1 VPLLE
6 LPQPPNWRR
15 GRRHLVLISLAGF
28 ALMSY
33 WTFSGVMAAF
43 RGSYAT
49 AYVVFSVAAVPIL
62 IAVAVALAMNGR
74 VSVRTTSDATGFTL
88 WPDKLFQVL
97 CYAALALMVPSGV
110 LAVILL
116 RRGEFDLPMS
126 RGMQLI
132 YMPGMFAALVVVAVS
147 ALLATLR
154 RRGVG
159 YVKLTP
165 AMIESANAR
174 KTRAVEWGD
183 VVDISDSSGE
193 KDFRRAAILHLKD
206 GTEEAIL
213 GLDFYVPKGGSLYWM
228 VRHYWKHPED
238 RMELV
243 DSRAAVRL
251 REGRFDL
258 T

>member
-1 VPLLE
+1 MSLLE

-15 GRRHLVLISLAGF
+15 GRRHLALIGAACFAGM
-28 ALMSY
+28 AY
-33 WTFSGVMAAF
+33 WIFSGVMAAI
-43 RGSYAT
+43 RGSYLT
-49 AYVVFSVAAVPIL
+49 AYVVMSVAAAPIL
-62 IAVAVALAMNGR
+62 MAVAVALAVNGR
-74 VSVRTTSDATGFTL
+74 VRVRTTSDATGFTL

-97 CYAALALMVPSGV
+97 GYVAFALTAPGGV
-110 LAVILL
+110 LGAILL
-116 RRGEFDLPMS
+116 WRGEFDLPMP
-126 RGMQLI
+126 RGMQLT
-132 YMPGMFAALVVVAVS
+132 YMAAAFAALVVIAVR
-147 ALLATLR
+147 ALLAGVR
-154 RRGVG
+154 RGGVG

-165 AMIESANAR
+165 AMIESANAL
-174 KTRAVEWGD
+174 KTRAVEWDD
-183 VVDISDSSGE
+183 VVSVSDSSGE

-243 DSRAAVRL
+243 DNRAAERL
-251 REGRFDL
+251 RAGRFDL